1 MAGGIAV
8 KLLLDTCAV
17 LWLADEP
24 QKLGVSAQSFIQAHS
39 GALYVSAISAFEIGV
54 KFRKGK
60 LVLGMSPEAWWE
72 RVVRDKNLQV
82 LPVTDDIALA
92 STGLPG
98 LHADPCDRIIIA
110 TAEGIAASIVTSDQ
124 LIAQYP
130 SAKVVW

>member
-24 QKLGVSAQSFIQAHS
+24 QKLGASAQSSIQAHCE
-39 GALYVSAISAFEIGV
+39 ALYVSAISAFEIGV
-54 KFRKGK
+54 KYRKGK

-82 LPVTDDIALA
+82 LPITDTVALA
-92 STGLPG
+92 STALPA

-110 TAEGIAASIVTSDQ
+110 TAEGVHASIVTSDQ
-124 LIAQYP
+124 LITQYP
-130 SAKVVW
+130 SATVVW

>member
-1 MAGGIAV
+1 MAGGGTM

-24 QKLGVSAQSFIQAHS
+24 QQLGAKARSFIQTHADE
-39 GALYVSAISAFEIGV
+39 LYVSAISAFEIGV
-54 KFRKGK
+54 KYRKGK

-82 LPVTDDIALA
+82 LPITDTVALA
-92 STGLPG
+92 STALPG

-110 TAEGIAASIVTSDQ
+110 TAEGIHASIVTSDQ
-124 LIAQYP
+124 LITQYP
-130 SAKVVW
+130 SATVVW